1 MMRPDFIQLKWAADM
16 QLRHN
21 FAYDDVTVIIVANS
35 EASVTAIAIAAAVIC
50 SAASALKSDSAF
62 WWEAACLFD

>member
-1 MMRPDFIQLKWAADM
+1 MKRPDFIQLQRAVDM

-21 FAYDDVTVIIVANS
+21 FASDDVSVIIFANS
-35 EASVTAIAIAAAVIC
+35 VASVTAVAAVIC

-62 WWEAACLFD
+62 K